1 MAFTKW
7 TDIDPRDI
15 VPGFH
20 GRFVHTDGMTLSYW
34 EVDEGASLPEHA
46 HHHEQITSLL
56 EGRFE
61 MTVGGETRILEAGA
75 VVVIP
80 SNVPHKATALTP
92 CRIMDVFQPA
102 RDDYR

>member
-1 MAFTKW
+1 MSFHLLESVEA
-7 TDIDPRDI
+7 REI

-20 GRFVHTDGMTLSYW
+20 GRLIHTDTMTFADW
-34 EVDEGASLPEHA
+34 TVEEGASLPA
-46 HHHEQITSLL
+46 HSHPHEQITTVI

-61 MTVGGETRILEAGA
+61 MTVGGETRVLEPGT

-80 SNVPHKATALTP
+80 GHVSHTGKALTP
-92 CRIMDVFQPA
+92 CRIMDVFQPP